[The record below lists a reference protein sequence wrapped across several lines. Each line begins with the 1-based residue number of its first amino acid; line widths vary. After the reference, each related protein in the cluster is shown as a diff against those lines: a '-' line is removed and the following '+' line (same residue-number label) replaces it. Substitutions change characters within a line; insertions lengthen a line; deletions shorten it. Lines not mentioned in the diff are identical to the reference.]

1 MKKKQLALLLAAAV
15 VASCSARPAAVPVI
29 GGRLDLTALSGEW
42 NGTYKTTTG
51 RVRTGHLFFNLRPGR
66 DTAIGYVVM
75 TYPAEPVTID
85 PYTYAAPAVQ
95 TEQLS
100 IAFVRAK
107 DGRVSG
113 EIDPYRDPWCGCQLR
128 TTFVGRLRGDG
139 IEGTF
144 TSRHVDSQLTTT
156 GEWRASR
163 QAPKV
168 IVED

>member
-1 MKKKQLALLLAAAV
+1 MRKQLTLFLAAALA
-15 VASCSARPAAVPVI
+15 ASCSSRPAAVPVI
-29 GGRLDLTALSGEW
+29 GAPQDLSRLSGEW

-75 TYPAEPVTID
+75 TYPAEPVTTD
-85 PYTYAAPAVQ
+85 PYTYAAPVMQ

-107 DGRVSG
+107 DGRISG
-113 EIDPYRDPWCGCQLR
+113 EIDPYRDPWCGCLLR
-128 TTFVGRLRGDG
+128 TAFLGRLLGDR

-144 TSRHVDSQLTTT
+144 TSRHVGTLLTTT

-168 IVED
+168 IVEN

>member
-1 MKKKQLALLLAAAV
+1 MRKQLTLLVAAGLA
-15 VASCSARPAAVPVI
+15 ASCSSRPASVPVLGDPQDI
-29 GGRLDLTALSGEW
+29 SALSGEW

-51 RVRTGHLFFNLRPGR
+51 RVRTGHLFFNLRPAK

-75 TYPAEPVTID
+75 TYPVEPVTID

-100 IAFVRAK
+100 IAFVRAVG
-107 DGRVSG
+107 GRISG
-113 EIDPYRDPWCGCQLR
+113 QIEPYKDPWCGCLLR
-128 TTFVGRLRGDG
+128 TTFVGRLRGDR

-144 TSRHVDSQLTTT
+144 TSRHLDTTLTTS

-168 IVED
+168 IVEN